1 MASKSTADRTSAEAT
16 AATPASDTE
25 GRRGDR
31 SSATSVAA
39 QLGFIAVAALAV
51 FGFVQA
57 AQSDQ
62 RRTSCSALCAL
73 GPNYANRNRIAPDF
87 ELPDMSGKKVRLS
100 DFRGKT
106 VILNFWTKTCGP
118 CKEEIPALAE
128 LAGTLKKHDNIV
140 LLTVSTDDGPDAVRD
155 TLKVLLDQNG
165 TTDAVKN
172 GEAPFPILFDPE
184 LDVVRGKYGTTL
196 FPETW
201 IIDPRG
207 VIRARFDR
215 ALDWSSALAI
225 EVAEMANTPGPGCL
239 TQFDQGKATGPFA
252 GLCEND

>member
-1 MASKSTADRTSAEAT
+1 MAVTGDQRGTTSDAGL
-16 AATPASDTE
+16 AAPAAPA
-25 GRRGDR
+25 GRPER

-39 QLGFIAVAALAV
+39 QLAFIAVAALAV

-57 AQSDQ
+57 AQTDQ

-73 GPNYANRNRIAPDF
+73 GPQYAARNRTAPDF
-87 ELPDMSGKKVRLS
+87 ELADMHGKKVRLS
-100 DFRGKT
+100 DYRGKT

-128 LAGTLKKHDNIV
+128 LAATLKKHPGIE
-140 LLTVSTDDGPDAVRD
+140 LLTVSTDEGPDAVRD
-155 TLKVLLDQNG
+155 TLKVLLDQSQA
-165 TTDAVKN
+165 TDAVKAS
-172 GEAPFPILFDPE
+172 GDAPFTILFDPE
-184 LDVVRGKYGTTL
+184 LEVVRGKYGTSL

-239 TQFDQGKATGPFA
+239 VEFDRGKATGPFA